1 VENGV
6 KSYRAIGTVSR
17 YLEGHLPSEYKRALE
32 DFDALLELHNRYR
45 ESGRLS
51 APMTAAEFAEEF
63 ILDAWAGLERIR
75 IPAGATV
82 ADVGSGGGYPGVPWS
97 ILRPDL
103 RVTLIEANSRKAE
116 YLKHVVRELGLD
128 EVEVKNARAE
138 HVNERYD
145 FVVAKG
151 LGVEALP
158 VLARLVKP
166 GGRVAVFALEG
177 ADLPRAK
184 GGLLLEEKA
193 VYVLPYRGTE
203 RAVAIYTLG
212 DVSRETSLAEL
223 KG

>member
-1 VENGV
+1 
-6 KSYRAIGTVSR
+6 
-17 YLEGHLPSEYKRALE
+17 LE
-32 DFDALLELHNRYR
+32 DFDALFELHNRYR

-116 YLKHVVRELGLD
+116 YLKHVVRELGLE

-145 FVVAKG
+145 IVAAKG

-166 GGRVAVFALEG
+166 EGRAAVFALEG
-177 ADLPRAK
+177 VDLPSAK
-184 GGLLLEEKA
+184 GGLVLEEKA
-193 VYVLPYRGTE
+193 IYVLPYRGTE
-203 RAVAIYTLG
+203 RAVAVYMLG
-212 DVSRETSLAEL
+212 DVSRETSAAEP